1 VERRSLGLTIDV
13 ELKECKVDMIASTDH
28 PMLHSFAEQTSPFGH
43 LRRVMDIIQKDGTS
57 DAYMHSEV
65 VDFGFKHKQ

>member
-1 VERRSLGLTIDV
+1 
-13 ELKECKVDMIASTDH
+13 MIASTDH